1 MRQRMA
7 ARSELVALAFA
18 LLVSL
23 GLPSCSG
30 RDERVYVPA
39 DYATWGKTTDLPLD
53 YPIPGHEDRFRLIY
67 MNDRGF
73 GFESAMET
81 GRPRIEFPV
90 GTIIAKE
97 MYPGPLAEPGQKPV
111 MVTAMIKEP
120 SHPKAKA
127 GWLWV
132 MKDLGSGK
140 ETLVEG
146 GFCVNCHDGANEAH
160 PYGDRNPE
168 KAFRDYV
175 FFAPTRGPIRD

>member
-1 MRQRMA
+1 MRM
-7 ARSELVALAFA
+7 RSLAPLSLAILFA
-18 LLVSL
+18 LGASA
-23 GLPSCSG
+23 CSAPE
-30 RDERVYVPA
+30 DRVYVPA
-39 DYATWGKTTDLPLD
+39 DYATWGKTTDIPLD
-53 YPIPGHEDRFRLIY
+53 YPIPGHEDRYRLIY

-73 GFESAMET
+73 GFTSAEES
-81 GRPRIEFPV
+81 GRIRTEFPL

-97 MYPGPLAEPGQKPV
+97 MYPGPRAEPGQRPV

-120 SHPKAKA
+120 AHTKARA

-146 GFCVNCHDGANEAH
+146 SFCVNCHNGANEPH
-160 PYGDRNPE
+160 PYGDRNPG

-175 FFAPTRGPIRD
+175 FFVPKGGPIRD